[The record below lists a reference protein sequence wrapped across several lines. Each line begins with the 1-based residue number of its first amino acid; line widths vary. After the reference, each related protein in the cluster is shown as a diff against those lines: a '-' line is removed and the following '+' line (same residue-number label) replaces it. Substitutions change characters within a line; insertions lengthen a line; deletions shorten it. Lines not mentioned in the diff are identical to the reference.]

1 MIIKVR
7 HRPDFFCSQHS
18 IIFDKKIKMKL
29 NLEKPLAIFDLET
42 TGINIT
48 SDRIVEIAII
58 KVFPDGSEEEYCQR
72 VNPQMP
78 IPAFVSEIHGIYDK
92 DVVNEP
98 TFDEIADLVVK
109 FIGDADLA
117 GYNSNKFDI
126 PVLAEELMRAGSDFD
141 VSQRRFVDVQ
151 NIFHKM
157 EQRTLAAAYQFYCKK
172 TIENAHNAL
181 YDAKATW
188 DVLQA
193 QIERYPDLSNEI
205 TALSEF
211 SKAGNYNL
219 LDFAGRLALNEKGE
233 GMYNFGKHKGKTI
246 KEVARIEPGYY
257 GWMLDADFPLY
268 TKQCLKREMEKIKE
282 EREQAKTPKQDEN
295 LEDKLEALKNKFK

>member
-1 MIIKVR
+1 MKSPALFGLFV
-7 HRPDFFCSQHS
+7 FYF
-18 IIFDKKIKMKL
+18 IIFDKNFCM
-29 NLEKPLAIFDLET
+29 NLSLERPLAIFDLET
-42 TGINIT
+42 TGTNIT

-58 KVFPDGSEEEYCQR
+58 KVQPDGTEENYCKR
-72 VNPQMP
+72 VNPEMP
-78 IPAFVSEIHGIYDK
+78 IPAVVSEIHGIYDK
-92 DVVNEP
+92 DIQDAP
-98 TFDEIADLVVK
+98 TFKELAIEIVA

-141 VSQRRFVDVQ
+141 ISKRRFVDVQ

-157 EQRTLAAAYQFYCKK
+157 EQRTLAAAYLFYCNK

-188 DVLQA
+188 DVLKA
-193 QIERYPDLSNEI
+193 QIERYPDIKNDVI
-205 TALSEF
+205 YLSEF

-219 LDFAGRLALNEKGE
+219 LDFAGRLAIDDKGE
-233 GMYNFGKHKGKTI
+233 AIYNFGKHKGRTI
-246 KEVARIEPGYY
+246 KQVAQIEPGYY

-268 TKQCLKREMEKIKE
+268 TKQCLRREMDKIKS
-282 EREQAKTPKQDEN
+282 EREKAKESKETDIAS
-295 LEDKLEALKNKFK
+295 KLEALKNKFK

>member
-1 MIIKVR
+1 
-7 HRPDFFCSQHS
+7 
-18 IIFDKKIKMKL
+18 MKL

-42 TGINIT
+42 TGTNIT

-58 KVFPDGSEEEYCQR
+58 KVFPDGREEQYCQR

-78 IPAFVSEIHGIYDK
+78 IPPIVSEIHGIYDK

-98 TFDEIADLVVK
+98 TFDQLAETVVA

-157 EQRTLAAAYQFYCKK
+157 EQRTLAAAYLFYCKK

-181 YDAKATW
+181 YDARATW
-188 DVLQA
+188 DVLKA
-193 QIERYPDLSNEI
+193 QLERYPELTNEI
-205 TALSEF
+205 DYLADF

-219 LDFAGRLALNEKGE
+219 LDFAGRLAINEKGE

-246 KEVARIEPGYY
+246 KEVAHIEPGYY

-268 TKQCLKREMEKIKE
+268 TKQCLRREMEKIKS
-282 EREQAKTPKQDEN
+282 ERERTKKAKEEDIEN
-295 LEDKLEALKNKFK
+295 KLEALKNKFR

>member
-1 MIIKVR
+1 
-7 HRPDFFCSQHS
+7 
-18 IIFDKKIKMKL
+18 MKL

-42 TGINIT
+42 TGTNIT

-58 KVFPDGSEEEYCQR
+58 KVFPDGREEQYCQR

-78 IPAFVSEIHGIYDK
+78 IPPVVSEIHGIYDK

-98 TFDEIADLVVK
+98 TFDQIAETVVA

-141 VSQRRFVDVQ
+141 VSLRRFVDVQ

-181 YDAKATW
+181 YDARATW
-188 DVLQA
+188 DVFKA
-193 QIERYPDLSNEI
+193 QLERYPELTNDINYLSD
-205 TALSEF
+205 F

-219 LDFAGRLALNEKGE
+219 LDFAGRLAINEKGE

-246 KEVARIEPGYY
+246 KEVAHLEPGYY

-268 TKQCLKREMEKIKE
+268 TKQCLRREMEKIKS
-282 EREQAKTPKQDEN
+282 ERERTKKTKEEDIEN
-295 LEDKLEALKNKFK
+295 KLEALKNKFR

>member
-1 MIIKVR
+1 M
-7 HRPDFFCSQHS
+7 
-18 IIFDKKIKMKL
+18 
-29 NLEKPLAIFDLET
+29 NLSLERPLAIFDLET
-42 TGINIT
+42 TGTNVT

-58 KVFPDGSEEEYCQR
+58 KVQPDGTEENYCKR
-72 VNPQMP
+72 VNPEMP
-78 IPAFVSEIHGIYDK
+78 IPAIVSEIHGIYDRDIHDAPRFK
-92 DVVNEP
+92 DLA
-98 TFDEIADLVVK
+98 DEIVA

-141 VSQRRFVDVQ
+141 ISKRRFVDVQ

-157 EQRTLAAAYQFYCKK
+157 EQRTLAAAYLFYCNK

-188 DVLQA
+188 DVLKA
-193 QIERYPDLSNEI
+193 QIERYPDVKNDIGYLSD
-205 TALSEF
+205 F

-219 LDFAGRLALNEKGE
+219 LDFAGRLAIDDKGDAI
-233 GMYNFGKHKGKTI
+233 YNFGKHKGKTI
-246 KEVARIEPGYY
+246 KHVAQIEPGYY

-268 TKQCLKREMEKIKE
+268 TKQCLRREMDKIKA
-282 EREQAKTPKQDEN
+282 EREKAKESKETDIQR
-295 LEDKLEALKNKFK
+295 KLEALKNKFN